1 VYELFRQRLARW
13 RSPGFYII
21 LVGMRS
27 ITRGLITTI
36 VWMGLALGVTS
47 ALSSV
52 LQGRHGVDTPADARS
67 VIR

>member
-1 VYELFRQRLARW
+1 MILAD
-13 RSPGFYII
+13 
-21 LVGMRS
+21 MRS
-27 ITRGLITTI
+27 VTRGLITTI

-52 LQGRHGVDTPADARS
+52 LQARHGVDMPGDARS